1 MQTMQ
6 GKTCLVTG
14 ATSGVGKAAVQTL
27 AGMGATV
34 VIVGRNG
41 EKTARVVEGIKAA
54 TGNAAVSSLLADLS
68 IQADIRKLATEFQ
81 QRHDRLDVLIN
92 NAGGIFLDRQL
103 SADGIEMTFA
113 VNHLNYFLLTNLLLD
128 TLKASAPARIINV
141 ASDAHRF
148 GPLDFDDLQSERSYS
163 AFGVYGRSKLANIL
177 FTVELARRLEGSGVT
192 ANALH
197 PGFVNSGFGK
207 NNRSG
212 FWRGLFVR
220 LYDWIGP
227 LIARS
232 PEKAAETVIY
242 LATSP
247 EVAGVTGR
255 YFVDCEP
262 KAPTADA
269 TDRGAAARLWA
280 ISAEMVGLPAAR
292 SM

>member
-1 MQTMQ
+1 MTIMQ

-14 ATSGVGKAAVQTL
+14 ATSGVGKAAAQAL
-27 AGMGATV
+27 ADKGATV
-34 VIVGRNG
+34 VIVGRDAV
-41 EKTARVVEGIKAA
+41 KTARVVDEIKAT
-54 TGNAAVSSLLADLS
+54 TGNNAITSLLADLS
-68 IQADIRKLATEFQ
+68 IQADIHRLATEFQ
-81 QRHDRLDVLIN
+81 DTHDRLDVLIN
-92 NAGGIFLDRQL
+92 NAGGIFLERQL

-113 VNHLNYFLLTNLLLD
+113 LNHLNYFLLTNLLLD
-128 TLKASAPARIINV
+128 MLKASAPARVINV

-177 FTVELARRLEGSGVT
+177 FTVELARRLAGSGVT

-207 NNRSG
+207 NNRDG
-212 FWRGLFVR
+212 FWRGLFVK

-232 PEKAAETVIY
+232 PEKAAETVVY

-247 EVAGVTGR
+247 DVADVTGQ
-255 YFVDCEP
+255 YFVDCKP
-262 KAPTADA
+262 KTLDAAA
-269 TDRGAAARLWA
+269 TDRATAARLWEV
-280 ISAEMVGLPAAR
+280 SAELVDLPTAV
-292 SM
+292 SP